1 MVTKLKHYNPSAKEL
16 VNDWQVLDAKDQ
28 VLGRLATQVAM
39 FLMGKHKPTYVP
51 HMLSGDFVV
60 VINASEIRVTGL
72 KAQQKIYKRYS
83 QYPGTLKEIPYER
96 MQERF
101 PERIIEMAVK
111 GMLPKN
117 KLGRR
122 MLKRLKVYAGPE
134 HPHSAQVIGSERRE
148 SREAEA
154 LAKAE
159 TAAAA
164 AAIRKATA
172 EKQAAKKAVAP
183 EAKAPKSKTPKA
195 EVAADA
201 VATESVETP
210 AKKAPARKAA
220 VKKAT
225 TKKRTAQKPAVK
237 KTAAR
242 KATSKKATV
251 KKAAAKKPAVKK
263 PAVKKPTAG
272 KATAARKPAA
282 KKPAASKTATRK
294 TTAKKTTTRKSGGS
308 GEK

>member
-1 MVTKLKHYNPSAKEL
+1 M
-16 VNDWQVLDAKDQ
+16 VNDWQVLDASDQ
-28 VLGRLATQVAM
+28 ILGRLATQVAM
-39 FLMGKHKPTYVP
+39 LLMGKHKPNYVP

-60 VINASEIRVTGL
+60 VINASQIKVTGA

-122 MLKRLKVYAGPE
+122 MLKRLKVYGGPE
-134 HPHSAQVIGSERRE
+134 HPHAAQVIGSDRRE
-148 SREAEA
+148 SREAAA

-164 AAIRKATA
+164 AAVKKATA
-172 EKQAAKKAVAP
+172 EKQAATKAAD
-183 EAKAPKSKTPKA
+183 TKA
-195 EVAADA
+195 EAEVDA
-201 VATESVETP
+201 VATEVVEAL
-210 AKKAPARKAA
+210 AKKA
-220 VKKAT
+220 T
-225 TKKRTAQKPAVK
+225 
-237 KTAAR
+237 
-242 KATSKKATV
+242 
-251 KKAAAKKPAVKK
+251 AKKPAAK
-263 PAVKKPTAG
+263 
-272 KATAARKPAA
+272 KATAKRPAAKKATAA
-282 KKPAASKTATRK
+282 KKPAAKKTAAKK
-294 TTAKKTTTRKSGGS
+294 TTAKKTPAKTSGDS

>member
-1 MVTKLKHYNPSAKEL
+1 MVTRLKHYNPSARDM
-16 VNDWQVLDAKDQ
+16 VNDWQVLDASGQ
-28 VLGRLATQVAM
+28 VLGRFATQVAM
-39 FLMGKHKPTYVP
+39 FLMGKNKPEYVP

-60 VINASEIRVTGL
+60 VINAREIKVTGR

-96 MQERF
+96 MQARF

-134 HPHSAQVIGSERRE
+134 HPHSAQVIGSDRRE

-164 AAIRKATA
+164 AAIKKATA
-172 EKQAAKKAVAP
+172 EKQAAKEALASEARAEAAATVA
-183 EAKAPKSKTPKA
+183 
-195 EVAADA
+195 
-201 VATESVETP
+201 VETPAGKAP
-210 AKKAPARKAA
+210 AKKAPA
-220 VKKAT
+220 KKAT
-225 TKKRTAQKPAVK
+225 
-237 KTAAR
+237 AR
-242 KATSKKATV
+242 KTPAKKATAR
-251 KKAAAKKPAVKK
+251 KPAAKKP
-263 PAVKKPTAG
+263 
-272 KATAARKPAA
+272 AARKPAA
-282 KKPAASKTATRK
+282 KKPAVKKATTARKPAARKPAARKTRQTTTEK
-294 TTAKKTTTRKSGGS
+294 TTARKSGDS

>member
-1 MVTKLKHYNPSAKEL
+1 MVTRLKHYNPSARDM
-16 VNDWQVLDAKDQ
+16 VNDWQVLDASGQ
-28 VLGRLATQVAM
+28 VLGRFATQVAM
-39 FLMGKHKPTYVP
+39 FLMGKNKPEYVP

-60 VINASEIRVTGL
+60 VLNAREIKVTGR

-96 MQERF
+96 MQARF
-101 PERIIEMAVK
+101 PERISEMDVK

-134 HPHSAQVIGSERRE
+134 HPHSAQVIGSDRRE

-164 AAIRKATA
+164 AAIKKATA
-172 EKQAAKKAVAP
+172 EKQAAKEALASEVRAEAAATVA
-183 EAKAPKSKTPKA
+183 
-195 EVAADA
+195 
-201 VATESVETP
+201 VETPARKVP
-210 AKKAPARKAA
+210 AKKAPA
-220 VKKAT
+220 KKAT
-225 TKKRTAQKPAVK
+225 
-237 KTAAR
+237 AR
-242 KATSKKATV
+242 KTPAKKATAR
-251 KKAAAKKPAVKK
+251 KPAAKKP
-263 PAVKKPTAG
+263 
-272 KATAARKPAA
+272 AARKPAA
-282 KKPAASKTATRK
+282 KKPAVKKATTARKPAARKPADRKTRQTTTEK
-294 TTAKKTTTRKSGGS
+294 TTARKSGDS

>member
-1 MVTKLKHYNPSAKEL
+1 MVTKLKHYNPSASDM
-16 VNDWQVLDAKDQ
+16 VNDWQVLDASGQ
-28 VLGRLATQVAM
+28 ILGRLATQVAM
-39 FLMGKHKPTYVP
+39 LLMGKHKPEYVP

-60 VINASEIRVTGL
+60 VINAKEIRVTGL
-72 KAQQKIYKRYS
+72 KAKKKIYKRYS

-122 MLKRLKVYAGPE
+122 MLKRLKVYAGAE
-134 HPHSAQVIGSERRE
+134 HPHAAQVIGSERRE

-164 AAIRKATA
+164 AAVRKATA
-172 EKQAAKKAVAP
+172 EKQAARKAPAP
-183 EAKAPKSKTPKA
+183 KAAVKAPKAEAAVEAVGVEAVEAPIEKA
-195 EVAADA
+195 APRKAPARKSA
-201 VATESVETP
+201 VKKTP
-210 AKKAPARKAA
+210 AKKA
-220 VKKAT
+220 
-225 TKKRTAQKPAVK
+225 
-237 KTAAR
+237 
-242 KATSKKATV
+242 
-251 KKAAAKKPAVKK
+251 AAAK
-263 PAVKKPTAG
+263 
-272 KATAARKPAA
+272 KPAA
-282 KKPAASKTATRK
+282 KKPAAKKPAAKKATAAKKPVAKKVTAAKKPATKK
-294 TTAKKTTTRKSGGS
+294 TTAKKTPAKKSGDS